1 MILGGQLIKMIL
13 KCKIIGYFLKILYY
27 IKMSDSKLN
36 EIDSILQ
43 KNSIDD
49 LHKFIKKRAC
59 LNNCNMFLTY
69 LFHLLQTCGMITTTI
84 SASYNYKEILWVG
97 IGLNALASLV
107 SIYENINQTMSNKM
121 LESIKNI
128 KAGEYLDE

>member
-1 MILGGQLIKMIL
+1 
-13 KCKIIGYFLKILYY
+13 
-27 IKMSDSKLN
+27 MSDSKLN

-69 LFHLLQTCGMITTTI
+69 LFHLLQAGGMITTAI
-84 SASYNYKEILWVG
+84 SATYNYKEVLWIG
-97 IGLNALASLV
+97 ITLNSVASLI
-107 SIYENINQTMSNKM
+107 SIYEKINQTVSDKL
-121 LESIKNI
+121 LENIKSI
-128 KAGEYLDE
+128 KAGEYLDESNQINADELSK